1 MCLNST
7 DFRPLFQ
14 GVVDTKYEF
23 FIYSGALAI
32 TAQIVRNEGPLGLYR
47 GFVSTCTREV
57 GGYFFF
63 FGGYQLS
70 KRLLT
75 PAGKTVDDLGKI
87 IFLLMLIQ
95 SQFKVAT
102 RVEVKTT

>member
-1 MCLNST
+1 MCQWLVIELAYSKFNM
-7 DFRPLFQ
+7 
-14 GVVDTKYEF
+14 
-23 FIYSGALAI
+23 FILYSGALAL
-32 TAQIVRNEGPLGLYR
+32 TAQIVKSEGILGLYR

-75 PAGKTVDDLGKI
+75 PAGKTVDDIGKI
-87 IFLLMLIQ
+87 SFSL
-95 SQFKVAT
+95 A
-102 RVEVKTT
+102 

>member
-1 MCLNST
+1 MIS
-7 DFRPLFQ
+7 DRYFQ
-14 GVVDTKYEF
+14 VVYTKHKF
-23 FIYSGALAI
+23 FLLYSGALAL

-75 PAGKTVDDLGKI
+75 PPGKTVDDLGKI
-87 IFLLMLIQ
+87 FL
-95 SQFKVAT
+95 T
-102 RVEVKTT
+102 

>member
-1 MCLNST
+1 MIGNIRCFS
-7 DFRPLFQ
+7 
-14 GVVDTKYEF
+14 KYKF
-23 FIYSGALAI
+23 FTCSGALAL

-75 PAGKTVDDLGKI
+75 PKGKTVDDLGKKLFI
-87 IFLLMLIQ
+87 YAITCGGSCFSNCNNIKIMMYVL
-95 SQFKVAT
+95 
-102 RVEVKTT
+102 